1 LIKETVGRR
10 GQEMKTSGIFAIVI
24 VAILCIFGSVGAAS
38 AFRCGTQLVSV
49 GDTRAEVIQK
59 CGEPTYVD
67 SWEEELI
74 QRDFGAVRN
83 YDPRTRRYGGSR
95 EPFLVKIQV
104 KIELWAYKPGANPIY
119 PLSEI

>member
-1 LIKETVGRR
+1 
-10 GQEMKTSGIFAIVI
+10 MKTSGIFAIVI
-24 VAILCIFGSVGAAS
+24 VAILCIFGSVSAAS
-38 AFRCGTQLVSV
+38 AFRCGTQLVSE

-74 QRDFGAVRN
+74 QRDFGAIRE
-83 YDPRTRRYGGSR
+83 YDPRTGRYGESR

-104 KIELWAYKPGANPIY
+104 KIDL
-119 PLSEI
+119 